1 MMVSSMARRKSQ
13 QQSDLT
19 RWVPWLVGLLTLLVF
34 LPSIGNDF
42 VNWDDDR
49 NFLENPYYRGLGSR
63 QIAWAFQ
70 AFVLGHYHPLTW
82 LSSSLDYVLWGM
94 NPAGYHF
101 TNVVLHAIT
110 AVLVFWLFVELL
122 KKALNRES
130 SQQLVWAAAAGALA
144 FSLHPLRVESVAWAS
159 ERRDVLCGVFYAG
172 TLLLYVRGK
181 VKWALAAFVG
191 ALLSKILA
199 VTLPVVLLLIDFY
212 PLRRRL
218 NGSTLSRTLP
228 FFALAAVAGFYAMTR
243 TTGSIG
249 SATADLGMYPD
260 LRIGLSLYG
269 LAFYLVKTLIPISLY
284 PQYVYSLE
292 PQIADL
298 RIVGAAVFVL
308 AVTALAIWQWRA
320 RPWIA
325 AVWGAYVVTLLPV
338 LSLLRLDRQQVVAD
352 HHTYLAMLGVACLVA
367 GVGLL
372 QYEKRG
378 KSILLL
384 AAVTLTVLAGLTIS
398 QIGHW
403 SDSRTLWSRTVEGQP
418 LSIVAHN
425 NLGRALLKEGDT
437 AAALQLFERAVEL
450 EPQYAQA
457 QYNLGSLQMQQ
468 GSLAAAEASL
478 RAAVEREPRLAQAQ
492 NALGN
497 CLLRQER
504 VAEAVPHYEAALEAT
519 PDYADAHYNF
529 GVALEY
535 LGRSLEAVYHYRLA
549 AELDPANTDAV
560 EGVRRLQ
567 PPQ

>member
-1 MMVSSMARRKSQ
+1 MVSSMARRKPQ
-13 QQSDLT
+13 QQSDLS
-19 RWVPWLVGLLTLLVF
+19 RWAPWIVGLATLLVF
-34 LPSIGNDF
+34 LPSLANDF

-49 NFLENPYYRGLGSR
+49 NFLDNPYYRGLGPS
-63 QIAWAFQ
+63 QIAWAFR

-82 LSSSLDYVLWGM
+82 LSSSFDYALWGM

-110 AVLVFWLFVELL
+110 AVLIFLLFVELL
-122 KKALNRES
+122 KKALDRES
-130 SQQLVWAAAAGALA
+130 SPPLVWAAAAGALV
-144 FSLHPLRVESVAWAS
+144 FSLHPLRVESVSWAS

-181 VKWALAAFVG
+181 VKWAIAAFVG

-212 PLRRRL
+212 PLRRRF
-218 NGSTLSRTLP
+218 NWCTWSEKLP

-243 TTGSIG
+243 TTGSFG
-249 SATADLGMYPD
+249 SAAADLGLYPD

-269 LAFYLVKTLIPISLY
+269 LAFYLVKTLVPISLY
-284 PQYVYSLE
+284 PQYIYSLD
-292 PQIADL
+292 PQITDL
-298 RIVGAAVFVL
+298 RIVGAAVFVA
-308 AVTALAIWQWRA
+308 AVTALAIWQWKT

-352 HHTYLAMLGVACLVA
+352 HHTYLATLGVACLL
-367 GVGLL
+367 GGTWLL
-372 QYEKRG
+372 QYEKHD
-378 KSILLL
+378 KLILLR
-384 AAVTLTVLAGLTIS
+384 AAVTLTVLTGLTLY
-398 QIGHW
+398 QIPRW
-403 SDSRTLWSRTVEGQP
+403 KDSKTLWSRTVEGQP

-425 NLGRALLKEGDT
+425 NLGRAVLAEGD
-437 AAALQLFERAVEL
+437 APGAMEQFQQAVSL
-450 EPQYAQA
+450 DPQYAQA

-504 VAEAVPHYEAALEAT
+504 LEEAAPHYEAALEAA
-519 PDYADAHYNF
+519 PDYADAHYNY

-549 AELDPANTDAV
+549 AQLDPSNADAAA
-560 EGVRRLQ
+560 GVRRLQ
-567 PPQ
+567 GPG

>member
-1 MMVSSMARRKSQ
+1 MGSSMARRKPQ
-13 QQSDLT
+13 QASDLT
-19 RWVPWLVGLLTLLVF
+19 RWVPWLAGLLTLLVF
-34 LPSIGNDF
+34 LPSAGNNF

-49 NFLENPYYRGLGSR
+49 NFLENPYYRGLGPR

-101 TNVVLHAIT
+101 TNVALHAIT
-110 AVLVFWLFVELL
+110 TVLVFLLFVDLL

-130 SQQLVWAAAAGALA
+130 SPRLVWAAAAGALA

-181 VKWALAAFVG
+181 GRWAIAAFVG
-191 ALLSKILA
+191 ALLSKVLA
-199 VTLPVVLLLIDFY
+199 VTLPVVLLLMDFY
-212 PLRRRL
+212 PLRRKFNRFVFWEK
-218 NGSTLSRTLP
+218 LP

-243 TTGSIG
+243 TTGSFG

-269 LAFYLVKTLIPISLY
+269 LSFYLVKTLVPVSLY

-292 PQIADL
+292 PQITDW
-298 RIVGAAVFVL
+298 RIVGAAVFVV

-352 HHTYLAMLGVACLVA
+352 HHTYLATLGVACLAA
-367 GVGLL
+367 GIGLV

-378 KSILLL
+378 RPILL
-384 AAVTLTVLAGLTIS
+384 AAATMLAAFAGLTVY

-425 NLGRALLKEGDT
+425 NLGRALLEGGDA
-437 AAALQLFERAVEL
+437 AAALQLFDRAVEL

-504 VAEAVPHYEAALEAT
+504 VEEAVPHYEAALEAA

-549 AELDPANTDAV
+549 AGLDPANADAV
-560 EGVRRLQ
+560 AGVRRLQ
-567 PPQ
+567 PPR